1 MDECESRRERKK
13 QETRQRLLESGW
25 RLFREQGYDDTT
37 VAEIAEAA
45 DVAKGTLFNYF
56 PTKES
61 LLDQIGLWRIDL
73 LGDRLLEV
81 QDAPESVLGRIK
93 LMMKAMVEEFTADP
107 SLARHMYLAR
117 VGAPVHRERAHRLGS
132 LMHELVVLGQSDGE
146 IRDDVDAHLIARLL
160 MTCWF
165 HHLSRWWH
173 ENGDHLE
180 ETQLMHA
187 VDALMEGMEGRST

>member
-1 MDECESRRERKK
+1 MDEFESRRERKK
-13 QETRQRLLESGW
+13 EETRQRLLEAGW

-56 PTKES
+56 ATKES
-61 LLDQIGLWRIDL
+61 LLDQVSLWRFEQ
-73 LGDRLLEV
+73 LGNRLLEV

-93 LMMKAMVEEFTADP
+93 LMMRAMADEFTPDP
-107 SLARHMYLAR
+107 DLARHTFLAR
-117 VGAPVHRERAHRLGS
+117 VGAPMHREQAHRLGS
-132 LMHELVVLGQSDGE
+132 LMHELVVQGQANGE

-165 HHLSRWWH
+165 HPFARWWH
-173 ENGDHLE
+173 KDGDRPE
-180 ETQLMHA
+180 ETQLMHT
-187 VDALMEGMEGRST
+187 VDALMEGMKGRST

>member
-1 MDECESRRERKK
+1 MDEFESRRERKK
-13 QETRQRLLESGW
+13 EETRQRLLEAGW
-25 RLFREQGYDDTT
+25 QLFREHGYDDTT

-81 QDAPESVLGRIK
+81 QDVPDSALGRIR
-93 LMMKAMVEEFTADP
+93 LMMRAMTHEFTTDP
-107 SLARHMYLAR
+107 SLARHMFLAR
-117 VGAPVHRERAHRLGS
+117 VGAPMHRERAHRFGS
-132 LMHELVVLGQSDGE
+132 LMHDLVVQGQANGE

-165 HHLSRWWH
+165 HHLSRWFH
-173 ENGDHLE
+173 ENGDHPE
-180 ETQLMHA
+180 ETKLMHV

>member
-1 MDECESRRERKK
+1 MDEIESRRERKK
-13 QETRQRLLESGW
+13 EETRQRLLEAGW
-25 RLFREQGYDDTT
+25 KLFREHGYDDTT

-81 QDAPESVLGRIK
+81 QDVPDSALSRIR
-93 LMMKAMVEEFTADP
+93 LMMRAMTHEFTTDP
-107 SLARHMYLAR
+107 SLARHMFLAR
-117 VGAPVHRERAHRLGS
+117 VGAPTHRERAHRFGS
-132 LMHELVVLGQSDGE
+132 LMHDLVVQGQASGE

-165 HHLSRWWH
+165 HHLSRWFH
-173 ENGDHLE
+173 ENGDHPE
-180 ETQLMHA
+180 ETKLMHV